1 MERYQVILAY
11 DGKPF
16 QGFQRQGSSPGEVL
30 TVQGVFE
37 AALRKLGWQGTSIL
51 AAGRTDTGVHA
62 TGQVVTFDLDWR
74 HSVDDLWKALNAHL
88 PPDLGV
94 QQVQVVPP
102 GFHPRFDAV
111 ARSYRYTIYHQP
123 ARNPLRERYAW
134 RVWPPVEVAHLR
146 QAAALLCG
154 THDFAAFGTPP
165 RAAGSTWRTVQQAA
179 WQDEGDQCRFSVT
192 ADAFL
197 YHMVRRMVYVQVA
210 VAQGRLELS
219 ALLQALDAPFEATAS
234 LPPGLAP
241 PHGLV
246 LANVQYLPGWYRAR
260 RNLEDQEVQFEQEA

>member
-16 QGFQRQGSSPGEVL
+16 QGFQRQGRYPEEVL

-37 AALRKLGWQGTSIL
+37 AVLRQLGWQGSSIL

-62 TGQVVTFDLDWR
+62 VGQVVTFDLEWK
-74 HSVDDLWKALNAHL
+74 HTLDDLVKALNAHL
-88 PPDLGV
+88 PPELGV

-102 GFHPRFDAV
+102 DFHPRFDAV

-123 ARNPLRERYAW
+123 GRDPLRERYAW
-134 RVWPPVEVAHLR
+134 RVWPPIGMEHLQ
-146 QAAALLCG
+146 QAASFLLG
-154 THDFAAFGTPP
+154 RHDFAAFGTPP
-165 RAAGSTWRTVQQAA
+165 RAAGSTIRTVQQTE
-179 WQDEGDQCRFSVT
+179 WLKEDDQLRFFVT

-210 VAQGRLELS
+210 VAQGRLELP
-219 ALLQALDAPFEATAS
+219 ALLRAIENPEGAAS
-234 LPPGLAP
+234 LLPGLAP

-246 LANVQYLPGWYRAR
+246 LTNVCYLPGWYRPR
-260 RNLEDQEVQFEQEA
+260 INLEDQKDQFEQEA